1 MKGIVWGNRW
11 ISAVNKLDQIAL
23 KYEYFH
29 ISPIQIIKTK
39 NEYII
44 TYENGDNWRAI
55 RGNTNSRGYKCNISY
70 IDREIAD
77 DIVDT
82 IIKPCTTDFPYHGF
96 EYYYPEKD

>member
-23 KYEYFH
+23 KYEYLH
-29 ISPIQIIKTK
+29 ISPIQIVKTK

-70 IDREIAD
+70 IDCEIAD

-96 EYYYPEKD
+96 EYCYPEKD

>member
-23 KYEYFH
+23 KYEYLH

-44 TYENGDNWRAI
+44 TYENGNNWRAI

>member
-23 KYEYFH
+23 KYEYLH
-29 ISPIQIIKTK
+29 IHPVQIVKTK
-39 NEYII
+39 TEYTI

-70 IDREIAD
+70 IDCEIAD
-77 DIVDT
+77 DIVNT
-82 IIKPCTTDFPYHGF
+82 VIKPCTTCFPYHGF

>member
-11 ISAVNKLDQIAL
+11 ISAVNQLDKIAI
-23 KYEYFH
+23 KYEQLH
-29 ISPIQIIKTK
+29 INPVQIIKTK
-39 NEYII
+39 TEYTI

-70 IDREIAD
+70 IDMNIPNEI
-77 DIVDT
+77 IET
-82 IIKPCTTDFPYHGF
+82 IIKPCTTCFPYHGF

>member
-23 KYEYFH
+23 KYEYLH

>member
-23 KYEYFH
+23 KYEYLH
-29 ISPIQIIKTK
+29 ISPIQIVKTK

-70 IDREIAD
+70 IDCEIAD

>member
-11 ISAVNKLDQIAL
+11 ISAVNQLDKIAIKYKQLHINPVQIV
-23 KYEYFH
+23 
-29 ISPIQIIKTK
+29 KTK
-39 NEYII
+39 TEYTI
-44 TYENGDNWRAI
+44 TYENGDNWRAVL
-55 RGNTNSRGYKCNISY
+55 GNINIRGYKCNISY

-82 IIKPCTTDFPYHGF
+82 IIKRCTTCFPYHGF

>member
-23 KYEYFH
+23 KYEYLH
-29 ISPIQIIKTK
+29 INPVQIVKTK
-39 NEYII
+39 TEYTI
-44 TYENGDNWRAI
+44 TYENGDNWRAV

-82 IIKPCTTDFPYHGF
+82 IIKPCTTCFPYHGF

>member
-23 KYEYFH
+23 KYEYLH

-39 NEYII
+39 NEYTI

-82 IIKPCTTDFPYHGF
+82 IIKPCTIDFPYHGF

>member
-11 ISAVNKLDQIAL
+11 ISAVNQLDKIAIKYKQLHINPVQIV
-23 KYEYFH
+23 
-29 ISPIQIIKTK
+29 KTK
-39 NEYII
+39 TEYTI

-82 IIKPCTTDFPYHGF
+82 VIKPCTTCFPYHGF